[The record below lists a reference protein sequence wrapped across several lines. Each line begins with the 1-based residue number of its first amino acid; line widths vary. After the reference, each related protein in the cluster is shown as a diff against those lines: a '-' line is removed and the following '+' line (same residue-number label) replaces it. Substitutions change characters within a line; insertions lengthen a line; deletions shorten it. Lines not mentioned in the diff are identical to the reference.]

1 MAVVTRFAPS
11 PTGMLH
17 VGGVRTALFSWL
29 CAKHAGGK
37 FILRVEDTD
46 RERSTDEAV
55 AVILEGMAWLSLD
68 PDEGPYYQTK
78 RFDRYKDVIRQMLAA
93 GTAYHCYCTKQEL
106 DEMRQ
111 QQTARKEK
119 PRYTGLCR
127 DRREPRPGVD
137 PVVRFRNPAD
147 GAVVVN
153 DLVHGQVTFQNTELD
168 DLIIARSDGT
178 PTYNFCVVV
187 DDMDMGITHVIR
199 GDDHLSN
206 TPKQVALYEALGWP
220 VPEFAHLST
229 ILGADRERLSKRH
242 GATSIANF
250 HDMGVLPEALVN
262 YLALL
267 GWAPTGGTREIF
279 SMQELVKEFSL
290 QRVTPSPAVFDMEK
304 LYWLNRHYI
313 KEKFTGHI
321 DAVVIFGENWKLEAS
336 HPDQSQADRFRRL
349 EERISDLPPAVRG
362 ALEAVPLFEGAGYLP
377 AGSFLTWNIVVWLAR
392 VVQVFL
398 PSVDRLDQLPERAS
412 LIFNYDAKA
421 ALTSSENAEVL
432 GWPNTDAVLA
442 RFTFKILEDECA
454 REGKLTPEQFKK
466 IVNEIKAETG
476 AKGKELFH
484 PIRIVVTGSHSG
496 PEFDKLIPILEEG
509 SRLPLPKPVLNVH
522 QRVSQFAKVRAK

>member
-127 DRREPRPGVD
+127 DRREPRPGVE

-199 GDDHLSN
+199 GDDHLNN
-206 TPKQVALYEALGWP
+206 TPRQMNMLQALGATPP
-220 VPEFAHLST
+220 VYAHVPM
-229 ILGADRERLSKRH
+229 ILGPDGAKLSKRH
-242 GATSIANF
+242 GAVSVLQYAEEGFLPDALLNYLVRLGWSHGDQEIFTREEMIADF
-250 HDMGVLPEALVN
+250 DIHDVNKAASAFNPEKLLWLNQQHMMRATPASLVPHLRAQLRRLGLESSDQQLLEGVILAQRERAKTMKEMAQNSRFFFIDEVEIDAKAAAKNLTPEALALLNLTRARLAELTTWDAPSIHTALNALATEKAVGLGKIAQPIRVAVSGGTVSPPIDAT
-262 YLALL
+262 LALL
-267 GWAPTGGTREIF
+267 GQLRTLARIDRALSRFPAAAPPT
-279 SMQELVKEFSL
+279 
-290 QRVTPSPAVFDMEK
+290 SPA
-304 LYWLNRHYI
+304 
-313 KEKFTGHI
+313 T
-321 DAVVIFGENWKLEAS
+321 
-336 HPDQSQADRFRRL
+336 QS
-349 EERISDLPPAVRG
+349 
-362 ALEAVPLFEGAGYLP
+362 
-377 AGSFLTWNIVVWLAR
+377 T
-392 VVQVFL
+392 
-398 PSVDRLDQLPERAS
+398 
-412 LIFNYDAKA
+412 
-421 ALTSSENAEVL
+421 
-432 GWPNTDAVLA
+432 
-442 RFTFKILEDECA
+442 
-454 REGKLTPEQFKK
+454 
-466 IVNEIKAETG
+466 
-476 AKGKELFH
+476 
-484 PIRIVVTGSHSG
+484 
-496 PEFDKLIPILEEG
+496 
-509 SRLPLPKPVLNVH
+509 
-522 QRVSQFAKVRAK
+522 